1 MSIKELKKVF
11 VNASEDVLFTVNLGG
26 WKKKKVFRFSP
37 PLKKYNDGCVFELGI
52 FGGQMNVKSITNSG
66 MMLYTF
72 DMLGQKQTGKIK
84 FEDIELGNTL
94 DNE

>member
-1 MSIKELKKVF
+1 MKEHFENATEKFEFTTLNGWGNKKVLKF
-11 VNASEDVLFTVNLGG
+11 IPKEDPQDKFDCACVRELS
-26 WKKKKVFRFSP
+26 VFG
-37 PLKKYNDGCVFELGI
+37 D
-52 FGGQMNVKSITNSG
+52 QMNVKSITNSG